1 MWPMDALYNVGL
13 KFLTPVEQ
21 LGASDS
27 PVRMGIIEFLPFSFE
42 SSMKQ
47 ATEFMNNERRFAY
60 TTPKSFLELIML
72 YTSMVGK
79 KVDALEDQKDRLT
92 NGLEK
97 LRKTQL
103 DVAELEE
110 QLKVKAV
117 VVKEKVD
124 EATKF
129 EEQVS
134 IEKAQVDVEAAK
146 AGTEAENANK
156 IAVTVNKQK

>member
-27 PVRMGIIEFLPFSFE
+27 PVRMGIIEFLPFSYE

-92 NGLEK
+92 NGLDK
-97 LRKTQL
+97 LRKTQQ
-103 DVAELEE
+103 DVAGLEE
-110 QLKVKAV
+110 DLKEKAV
-117 VVKEKVD
+117 VV
-124 EATKF
+124 A
-129 EEQVS
+129 
-134 IEKAQVDVEAAK
+134 EKAEAADKFAEEVGREK
-146 AGTEAENANK
+146 A
-156 IAVTVNKQK
+156 TV

>member
-27 PVRMGIIEFLPFSFE
+27 PVRMGIIEFLPFSYE
-42 SSMKQ
+42 SSMQ
-47 ATEFMNNERRFAY
+47 SATEFMNTERRYAY
-60 TTPKSFLELIML
+60 TTPKSFLELIKL

-97 LRKTQL
+97 LRATQEQ
-103 DVAELEE
+103 VAGLEE
-110 QLKVKAV
+110 VLKEKAV
-117 VVKEKVD
+117 VVKEKVA
-124 EATKF
+124 EADVFAK
-129 EEQVS
+129 EVG
-134 IEKAQVDVEAAK
+134 IEKEK
-146 AGTEAENANK
+146 
-156 IAVTVNKQK
+156 VNI